1 MIAFGI
7 LALVVLCILMTPGAP
22 KWKVY
27 GTKTCGWTVKQLDYM
42 KKNGK
47 AYTFIDCANGG
58 KCDGMNGFPTLVDP
72 NGVKI
77 VGYTE
82 I

>member
-1 MIAFGI
+1 
-7 LALVVLCILMTPGAP
+7 MTPDDDGK

-42 KKNGK
+42 NKKGK

-72 NGVKI
+72 NGVKS

-82 I
+82 M